1 MAKMNVK
8 LQDLQD
14 LYVEQLRDLYSAE
27 NQIDRALPLMAEA
40 ATDPDLKQSFLDHQ
54 VQTQEQIGRLEG
66 IFQTLGQDPGGHT
79 CKAMQGIV
87 AEGEDMIQERAAS
100 AVKDAGLI
108 ASAQRIE
115 HYEITGYGTV
125 ATYADVL
132 GLDEQASILR
142 TTLEEE
148 RQTDERLTLAAQQI
162 NVEAAES

>member
-1 MAKMNVK
+1 MAKMKVK

-27 NQIDRALPLMAEA
+27 TQIAQALPRMADA
-40 ATDPDLKQSFLDHQ
+40 ATDPDLKQGLLDHE

-66 IFQTLGQDPGGHT
+66 IFQTLGQEPSGHT
-79 CKAMQGIV
+79 CKAMKGLV
-87 AEGEDMIQERAAS
+87 TEGEDMIRERAAS

-115 HYEITGYGTV
+115 HYEIAGYGTV
-125 ATYADVL
+125 ATYAEVL
-132 GLDEQASILR
+132 GLDEQAMILR

-148 RQTDERLTLAAQQI
+148 RQTDERLTLAAREI
-162 NVEAAES
+162 NLEAAEG